1 MRALRIIFMGTPE
14 FSVPML
20 QAIHESDYELVGV
33 VTVEDKPA
41 GRGRKLKKSA
51 VKVYAESQNIPILQ
65 PKNLKS
71 EEFLKALKALNP
83 NCIVVVA
90 FRMLPKQVWDLPEYG
105 TFNLHASLLPQY
117 RGAAPINWAIINGET
132 ETGLTTFFIDEKID
146 TGYIIDQVS
155 LPIKESDN
163 VEDVYKKMLPKGVDL
178 TMSTLDKIADKS
190 LKIIPQKEA
199 QNLKLAP
206 KLTKENTRINWD
218 KTAKDIHNLVRGL
231 SPYPL
236 AWSILSHGNE
246 EINCKI
252 SKVQYSVE
260 NHQYNIGHVIQKNN
274 SLYVAVK
281 NGIIEIL
288 VLKLS
293 GKRLMKTKELL
304 NGFEINQPAKM
315 I

>member
-20 QAIHESDYELVGV
+20 EAIHKSDYELVGV
-33 VTVEDKPA
+33 VTAEDKPA

-71 EEFLKALKALNP
+71 EDFLKDLKALNP
-83 NCIVVVA
+83 NCFVVVA

-146 TGYIIDQVS
+146 TGQIIDHVS
-155 LPIKESDN
+155 LPIQETDN
-163 VEDVYKKMLPKGVDL
+163 VEDVYTKMLPRGVDL
-178 TMSTLDKIADKS
+178 VMSTLDKIADNS
-190 LKIIPQKEA
+190 LQTIPQNQVEE
-199 QNLKLAP
+199 LKPAP
-206 KLTKENTRINWD
+206 KLTKDNTRINWNE
-218 KTAKDIHNLVRGL
+218 TAKDIYNLVRGL

-260 NHQYNIGHVIQKNN
+260 DHRYNIGHVIQKNN
-274 SLYVAVK
+274 SFYVAVK

-288 VLKLS
+288 ELKLS

>member
-1 MRALRIIFMGTPE
+1 MGTPE

-20 QAIHESDYELVGV
+20 EAIHKSDYEIVGV
-33 VTVEDKPA
+33 VTAEDKPA

-51 VKVYAESQNIPILQ
+51 VKVYAENQNIPILQ

-71 EEFLKALKALNP
+71 EDFLKDLKALNP
-83 NCIVVVA
+83 NCFIVVA

-117 RGAAPINWAIINGET
+117 RGAAPINWAIINGEV

-146 TGYIIDQVS
+146 TGQIIDHVS
-155 LPIKESDN
+155 LPIQDTDN
-163 VEDVYKKMLPKGVDL
+163 VEDVYTKMLPKGVNL
-178 TMSTLDKIADKS
+178 VISTLNKIADNS
-190 LKIIPQKEA
+190 LQTIPQTQTQTQE
-199 QNLKLAP
+199 LKPAP

-218 KTAKDIHNLVRGL
+218 ATAKDIYNLVRGL

-260 NHQYNIGHVIQKNN
+260 NHQYNIGHVIEKNN

-288 VLKLS
+288 ELKLS